1 MAEFKNGDSVKYVV
15 PDIIGTVKGARLDD
29 DLNIE
34 VLIEYKSKDGE
45 THQRYFKEAELVR
58 CE

>member
-1 MAEFKNGDSVKYVV
+1 MAEFKNGDAVKHVV

-34 VLIEYKSKDGE
+34 VLVEYENQDGE
-45 THQRYFKEAELVR
+45 THQRYFKESELVR
-58 CE
+58 DQ